1 MSDRLVAWFQEAF
14 PIASW
19 LPSYETAA
27 LGSDIRAGLT
37 VGIMLI
43 PQGMAYAVIAGV
55 PPIYGLYA
63 SLVPLLIYPVLGT
76 SRQLAVGPIAI
87 DMLIIAAGVGVIAEM
102 GSERFIGLAILLAAL
117 VGLIQI
123 GMGVMRLGFLVSFLA
138 RPVVTGFAS
147 AAALIIAFSQ
157 LGTLLGIELGHTQ
170 YILLLLWEAGGRL
183 GEVHALTLL
192 IGLSTVFVLLVLD
205 RWPTAV
211 PGALVVVVGGTLA
224 AYLMDLNQQGV
235 AIVGDVPD
243 GLPPLALPAFGFEDM
258 RILLPTAITLALVQF
273 MNVASLGRLY
283 ASRYK
288 YSIDANHELV
298 AIGASNLLGSL
309 FRAIPI
315 SGSFSRTAVNDRA
328 GAKSPLSNVFAAVLV
343 GLTLLFFTPLF
354 FYLPMAVLAAIIIVA
369 AAGLVDIKELRYLF
383 RAKQRDGYIA
393 LFTFFTTL
401 LIGIQEGILLGI
413 GASTLA
419 VMYRYGRPNVVELGH
434 LPGTRSFRDVERTD
448 KAEAIQSI
456 LMMRVDASFSF
467 INADFFKKRILE
479 RQEAQDRKIRAVIV
493 DGMSINDLDTTAVES
508 LEEIAREL
516 RKSDIALHLTGLI
529 GPVRDVVRRSGLYE
543 ELGEDHFHR
552 SPHQAVEY
560 ILKRWDKVDDEH
572 RLEIYRADVRHQEPE
587 APEEKLPRFE

>member
-1 MSDRLVAWFQEAF
+1 
-14 PIASW
+14 
-19 LPSYETAA
+19 
-27 LGSDIRAGLT
+27 
-37 VGIMLI
+37 
-43 PQGMAYAVIAGV
+43 
-55 PPIYGLYA
+55 
-63 SLVPLLIYPVLGT
+63 
-76 SRQLAVGPIAI
+76 
-87 DMLIIAAGVGVIAEM
+87 
-102 GSERFIGLAILLAAL
+102 
-117 VGLIQI
+117 
-123 GMGVMRLGFLVSFLA
+123 
-138 RPVVTGFAS
+138 
-147 AAALIIAFSQ
+147 
-157 LGTLLGIELGHTQ
+157 
-170 YILLLLWEAGGRL
+170 
-183 GEVHALTLL
+183 
-192 IGLSTVFVLLVLD
+192 
-205 RWPTAV
+205 
-211 PGALVVVVGGTLA
+211 
-224 AYLMDLNQQGV
+224 
-235 AIVGDVPD
+235 
-243 GLPPLALPAFGFEDM
+243 
-258 RILLPTAITLALVQF
+258 
-273 MNVASLGRLY
+273 
-283 ASRYK
+283 
-288 YSIDANHELV
+288 
-298 AIGASNLLGSL
+298 LLGSL

-343 GLTLLFFTPLF
+343 GLTLLFLTPLF

-467 INADFFKKRILE
+467 INADFFKKRMLE
-479 RQEAQDRKIRAVIV
+479 RQEAQDRRIRAVIV

-560 ILKRWDKVDDEH
+560 ILKQWDKVDDEH

-587 APEEKLPRFE
+587 APEKKYPRYK

>member
-1 MSDRLVAWFQEAF
+1 
-14 PIASW
+14 
-19 LPSYETAA
+19 
-27 LGSDIRAGLT
+27 
-37 VGIMLI
+37 
-43 PQGMAYAVIAGV
+43 
-55 PPIYGLYA
+55 
-63 SLVPLLIYPVLGT
+63 
-76 SRQLAVGPIAI
+76 
-87 DMLIIAAGVGVIAEM
+87 
-102 GSERFIGLAILLAAL
+102 
-117 VGLIQI
+117 
-123 GMGVMRLGFLVSFLA
+123 
-138 RPVVTGFAS
+138 
-147 AAALIIAFSQ
+147 
-157 LGTLLGIELGHTQ
+157 
-170 YILLLLWEAGGRL
+170 
-183 GEVHALTLL
+183 
-192 IGLSTVFVLLVLD
+192 
-205 RWPTAV
+205 
-211 PGALVVVVGGTLA
+211 
-224 AYLMDLNQQGV
+224 
-235 AIVGDVPD
+235 
-243 GLPPLALPAFGFEDM
+243 
-258 RILLPTAITLALVQF
+258 LPTAITLALVQF

-343 GLTLLFFTPLF
+343 GLTLLFLTPLF

-467 INADFFKKRILE
+467 INADFFKKRMLE
-479 RQEAQDRKIRAVIV
+479 RQEAQDRRIRAVIV

-560 ILKRWDKVDDEH
+560 ILKQWDKVDDEH

-587 APEEKLPRFE
+587 APEKKYPRYK